1 MHLKRLEMS
10 GFKSFASRTELEFV
24 PGITAVVGPN
34 GSGKSNVTD
43 AIRWVLGEQ
52 SAKSLRGTKME
63 DVIFVGSDSRKPVGF
78 CEVSITLDNTK
89 RILPLDYAEV
99 TVTRRV
105 YRSGDSEYLLN
116 RQACRLKDIQ
126 ELFMDT
132 GIGKE
137 AYSMIGQGR
146 IEEMISNKSEDRRA
160 IFEEAAGIVKYKSRK
175 KEAEKKLAD
184 AEQNLVRIRD
194 LIHELRNQLE
204 PLQKQAEHAQ
214 QFKAWQQ
221 ELTEVEISFYVHKIE
236 TLHEEWTKTSQLVKQ
251 LKEQHISGASKQSK
265 EEAELAQV
273 KFQLVELEKKWEILQ
288 SELLDTSEK
297 VEKADAEKQVWQER
311 TKNRAEMEEKLQ
323 EQLKAYVAEYTT
335 SEKERLAKQQQH
347 QAKKLELS
355 TLQDQMK
362 AIKFT
367 ANQEIESEVS
377 STQIEWEKIKNEQVR
392 DDSEKKYI
400 LNQCEEIEQ
409 EFATYQQEKQILNEE
424 KKKLEQISN
433 EIEQQID
440 AVEAE
445 LELKTTKA
453 NIFET
458 EKIECLSEQK
468 NLHNQLLQLE
478 KQLVRIQSERDVLQS
493 MEQNHAGFFQGVKAV
508 LENRSLTGII
518 GAVAELI
525 QVPKKVEVAMETALG
540 GALQHVVVEDEAAAR
555 SAISF
560 LKEKRL
566 GRATFLPINVIKGRS
581 IPEHD
586 LAKLAH
592 ISGFLGV
599 ADDLVSTAVA
609 YRPLCSQLLGNVLVT
624 DNLATAN
631 KVAQV
636 LSHRYR
642 VVTLEGDVVNPGG
655 SMTGGSR
662 QNKTPNL
669 LARSRQLEE
678 LNQQV
683 QQWLDKQEKLQ
694 ADEKMQT
701 ERLAS
706 LENEWKIIQTNLNDL
721 FAQQKDLD
729 AKKQEN
735 QLQFKNNAHRLNLIV
750 IREEESNKKRAQLQ
764 QRLREMEDIQHNR
777 MERLKELEVLLEQE
791 EFIRK
796 QQADEE
802 RERNTQLTEYR
813 IEEAKLQQM
822 ISGLEE
828 DLNRIEEAQQKNLT
842 LQQNTE
848 KEQQKLLEMED
859 LSEEA
864 WQRLLA
870 SLYQHQEAKKSLQ
883 LEISELRDERD
894 ACSQKHQELEHIVYE
909 NSKLLRSY
917 EEKLHQQEV
926 RVNRLDVELNHLL
939 QKLAEEYETSFEGAK
954 EKYGVPENPAQAE
967 RKVRSLKQKLEQL
980 GDVNI
985 GAIEEYQ
992 RLTER
997 LTFLTT
1003 QEDDLLQAKQQLYQM
1018 IAQMVSEMGK
1028 RFSDNF
1034 VLIREE
1040 FQDVFVKMFGGGRAD
1055 LQLTDPNNLL
1065 DTGIEI
1071 VAQPPGK
1078 KLQQLSLLS
1087 GGERSLAALA
1097 LLFAVL
1103 RIKPVP
1109 FCFLDEVDAALD
1121 EANLTRFTHYL
1132 QKFANQTQFIII
1144 THRKHTMEGADVL
1157 YGITMQES
1165 GVSTLV
1171 SVKLEEYDESREE
1184 VAAAK
1189 A

>member
-52 SAKSLRGTKME
+52 SAKSLRGSKME
-63 DVIFVGSDSRKPVGF
+63 DVIFIGSDSRKPVGF
-78 CEVSITLDNTK
+78 CEVSITMDNSK

-204 PLQKQAEHAQ
+204 PLQEQAERAE
-214 QFKAWQQ
+214 QFKEWQQ
-221 ELTEVEISFYVHKIE
+221 ELTDVEISFYVHKIE
-236 TLHEEWTKTSQLVKQ
+236 TLHEDWTKTSKQVKQ
-251 LKEQHISGASKQSK
+251 LREEHVSGASKQSK
-265 EEAELAQV
+265 EEADLAQV
-273 KFQLVELEKKWEILQ
+273 KFQLMELEKKWEALQ
-288 SELLDTSEK
+288 TELLETSEK
-297 VEKADAEKQVWQER
+297 LEKVDAERQVWQER
-311 TKNRAEMEEKLQ
+311 SKNREEMEVKLQ
-323 EQLKAYVAEYTT
+323 KQLDDYLLEQETIV
-335 SEKERLAKQQQH
+335 KEREEKQALSIARKEDLIQLRNKI
-347 QAKKLELS
+347 ARLKELS
-355 TLQDQMK
+355 VHNQTEQD
-362 AIKFT
+362 AS
-367 ANQEIESEVS
+367 A
-377 STQIEWEKIKNEQVR
+377 TQKEWETLKNDLYRLE
-392 DDSEKKYI
+392 SEKKYLI
-400 LNQCEEIEQ
+400 NQQEEMERNVVFQQQESQALHHEQETLKQTGIHIELEIEKIQ
-409 EFATYQQEKQILNEE
+409 A
-424 KKKLEQISN
+424 
-433 EIEQQID
+433 EIKTQASHASTLHSRKID
-440 AVEAE
+440 D
-445 LELKTTKA
+445 
-453 NIFET
+453 
-458 EKIECLSEQK
+458 LSAQK
-468 NLHNQLLQLE
+468 NIHNELLLME
-478 KQLVRIQSERDVLQS
+478 KQLVRSQSERDVLQS

-508 LENRSLTGII
+508 LENRSISGII

-525 QVPKKVEVAMETALG
+525 QVPKRVELAMETALG
-540 GALQHVVVEDEAAAR
+540 GALQHVVVEDEISAR
-555 SAISF
+555 EAIAF

-566 GRATFLPINVIKGRS
+566 GRATFLPMNVIKGRS
-581 IPEHD
+581 ISSAE
-586 LAKLAH
+586 LAKLEH
-592 ISGFLGV
+592 ISGYLGV
-599 ADDLVSTAVA
+599 ADTLVTTDSF

-624 DNLATAN
+624 DTLATAN
-631 KVAQV
+631 AVAKTMA
-636 LSHRYR
+636 HRYR

-662 QNKTPNL
+662 QSKAPNL
-669 LARSRQLEE
+669 LSRGRQLEE

-683 QQWLDKQEKLQ
+683 NQVQVKLAALQSEEKKIRADLIDLEEQIQTIQSKIDEQKNFQKAKETEGQENHLQLQNLAHRIEHFLKQE
-694 ADEKMQT
+694 
-701 ERLAS
+701 
-706 LENEWKIIQTNLNDL
+706 
-721 FAQQKDLD
+721 
-729 AKKQEN
+729 QEVN
-735 QLQFKNNAHRLNLIV
+735 T
-750 IREEESNKKRAQLQ
+750 KRSHLQ
-764 QRLREMEDIQHNR
+764 QQLTAMDDRYQQNADR
-777 MERLKELEVLLEQE
+777 MKELELLLKE
-791 EFIRK
+791 EEKMRR
-796 QQADEE
+796 QQVDEE
-802 RERNTQLTEYR
+802 KERDSQLTEHR
-813 IEEAKLQQM
+813 IEEAKLQQ
-822 ISGLEE
+822 IIRGLEE
-828 DLNRIEEAQQKNLT
+828 DLQRIIETQQKNQILVQST
-842 LQQNTE
+842 RE
-848 KEQQKLLEMED
+848 EQQKLMEIGD
-859 LSEEA
+859 LGEEG
-864 WQRLLA
+864 WQALLS
-870 SLYQHQEAKKSLQ
+870 SLYHYQETKKSLQ
-883 LEISELRDERD
+883 TQIAELREERD
-894 ACSQKHQELEHIVYE
+894 ACSRQHQELEQVVYE

-967 RKVRSLKQKLEQL
+967 RKVRSLKQKLDQL

-1028 RFSDNF
+1028 RFADSF
-1034 VLIREE
+1034 ALIREE

-1055 LQLTDPNNLL
+1055 LQLSDPSNLL
-1065 DTGIEI
+1065 DTGIDI

-1121 EANLTRFTHYL
+1121 EANLTRFTYYL

-1144 THRKHTMEGADVL
+1144 THRKHTMEGAHVL

-1171 SVKLEEYDESREE
+1171 SVKLEEYDEKRE
-1184 VAAAK
+1184 VAAVQA
-1189 A
+1189 